1 MDSLEYFPKPFTI
14 ALDERLPLDENL
26 QSQRSEIQHEPTTLV
41 DNSDPVSGAVEEVTV
56 EQPHVSVSSFVPDDH
71 GTQVQP
77 ILTDFDNDRHA
88 EGGPF
93 MPISVKDGSSTSSSD
108 SSSDGRSPPS
118 LYDRE
123 FLAPTI
129 QYTRDDISQKLI
141 AIIGREFDKPAQIA
155 ADMQA
160 LIQKHFDNRHAKFV
174 PFTVRRKALLK
185 GAFDSRDIRH
195 HDLICFCYNASEAR
209 ILLTGPDGFYT
220 TLLRLVEALLGE
232 CTVVVAS
239 GDNHANSL

>member
-1 MDSLEYFPKPFTI
+1 MDSLEYFPKPYTI
-14 ALDERLPLDENL
+14 ALDERLPLDGDV
-26 QSQRSEIQHEPTTLV
+26 QSQRNEVQDGPTILV

-56 EQPHVSVSSFVPDDH
+56 EHTNDSVSSFIPEDH

-77 ILTDFDNDRHA
+77 ILTDIESDSKA
-88 EGGPF
+88 EGGPY
-93 MPISVKDGSSTSSSD
+93 MPMSVKDGSSTSSSD
-108 SSSDGRSPPS
+108 SSSDFRSPPS

-129 QYTRDDISQKLI
+129 QYDRDDISQKLI

-155 ADMQA
+155 ADMQG
-160 LIQKHFDNRHAKFV
+160 LLHKHLDNRCAKFV

-185 GAFDSRDIRH
+185 GAFDSRDLRH

-220 TLLRLVEALLGE
+220 TLLRLVEALLGGCAVMVGRYIRGSAE
-232 CTVVVAS
+232 
-239 GDNHANSL
+239 N